1 MPSIWIGDVTNFKA
15 MHLYME
21 ELVDLYILAR
31 VMIESFAQID
41 IDEDT
46 HGIKVNWLWGCTV
59 DLLKMEQKK
68 LQLGITML
76 LELCTIVP

>member
-1 MPSIWIGDVTNFKA
+1 MMPSIWIGDVTNFKA

-46 HGIKVNWLWGCTV
+46 HGIKVNWL
-59 DLLKMEQKK
+59 
-68 LQLGITML
+68 
-76 LELCTIVP
+76 